1 MSSNLDDTQPRS
13 PFKNPPVVEPFRRM
27 ETDQP
32 FTYGEEADQ
41 EPELEP
47 QPRQG
52 AGCLPM
58 AVIGL
63 IGLGFAGMIVLL
75 AGFAGWTIGQR
86 SVQANATATRGALI
100 SEQINRF
107 PADAASRNFYAM
119 EVRLSFLATQTPGV
133 PGVADFIGTATA
145 VFQTA
150 QPTATLPA
158 SSTPQPQATQP
169 PAQVDSAG
177 TPAPAGLDLTAL
189 LTQAESDMGVQ
200 NWESAIETLQLIES
214 TDPTFQRDRVRGQLF
229 TALTGRAL
237 GLLRS
242 SDVGDMAEGVR
253 LTDLAADY
261 GDISVSEVN
270 YEAYIAGLYLNARSA
285 IGLDYSRA
293 IQSLSVLYNTAPN
306 YRDVGQLLFS
316 QYVGY
321 GDAWTAQANWC
332 AAAAQ
337 YQSALTLFNDV
348 GVTSKLSA
356 AQTACQSIPPGTT
369 PGAPGTSPF
378 PGITPVGVG

>member
-13 PFKNPPVVEPFRRM
+13 PFKNPPGVQPFRRI
-27 ETDQP
+27 ETEQP
-32 FTYGEEADQ
+32 FTYEE
-41 EPELEP
+41 EPEVDGVPPLEP
-47 QPRQG
+47 TPRRS
-52 AGCLPM
+52 AGCLPLT
-58 AVIGL
+58 VIGL
-63 IGLGFAGMIVLL
+63 IALGFAGMLILL
-75 AGFAGWTIGQR
+75 AGFAGWTTGTRTAQT
-86 SVQANATATRGALI
+86 NATATRGAVI
-100 SEQINRF
+100 SEQISRF

-119 EVRLSFLATQTPGV
+119 EVRLSFLATLTPGV
-133 PGVADFIGTATA
+133 PGVAEFAGTATA

-150 QPTATLPA
+150 QPTATAQLTATLPA
-158 SSTPQPQATQP
+158 TQTLT
-169 PAQVDSAG
+169 AQVAEG
-177 TPAPAGLDLTAL
+177 TPAPTGPDLAAL
-189 LTQAESDMGVQ
+189 LTQAQSDLGVQ
-200 NWESAIETLQLIES
+200 NWEPAIETLQLIES
-214 TDPTFQRDRVRGQLF
+214 TDPTFQRELVRGQLF
-229 TALTGRAL
+229 TALTSRAL

-242 SDVGDMAEGVR
+242 PDIGDMAEGVR

-321 GDAWTAQANWC
+321 GDAWTAQAQWC
-332 AAAAQ
+332 AAVSQ

-356 AQTACQSIPPGTT
+356 AQAACQSAPLGGT
-369 PGAPGTSPF
+369 PGGTSPF